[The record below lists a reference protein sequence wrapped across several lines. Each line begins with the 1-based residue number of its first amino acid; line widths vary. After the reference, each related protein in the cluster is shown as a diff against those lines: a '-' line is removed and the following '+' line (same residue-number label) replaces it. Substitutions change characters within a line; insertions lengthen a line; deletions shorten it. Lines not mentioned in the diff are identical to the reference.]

1 MATVQKL
8 RDVTPEQLVQ
18 RAVDLRPMI
27 ADSAPDN
34 EKNRRLSQDVFNTL
48 RENDFFRYYQPK
60 KFGGLEYDQPA
71 QALQCVIEWA
81 SADAST
87 GWVCALAI
95 VHQWL
100 IAQFPAEMHEEIWG
114 EDPNATA
121 CGSYAPSG
129 DCRAVEGGYRLT
141 GEFHFA
147 SGVDVTD
154 WAILGVFFPPE
165 EDGGRP
171 VPGFTLVPKPDFSV
185 KDDWHVM
192 GLTGTGSKTVICE
205 DVFIPAHRRVT
216 FAQLVSGNSPGYQAL
231 QNNIY
236 RYPILSLVAFGISTP
251 AIGALNGAVDTFLDA
266 MNGRMTRGA
275 VVLGGN
281 KVRDFQAVQM
291 RVGRAVGSLKAAKAM
306 LFTQVEESRTK
317 VIDRGEILDI
327 QDRLDNR
334 LTQAQTVDLAVDG
347 MDELFGAVGGHGI
360 NTSQH
365 VQRAWR
371 DVHAIAHH
379 VSFNWDAISSMYGQH
394 ALGVEPQGQF

>member
-8 RDVTPEQLVQ
+8 RDVTPAQLVR
-18 RAVDLRPMI
+18 RAIDLRPII
-27 ADSAPDN
+27 AETAAEN
-34 EKNRRLSQDVFNTL
+34 EKNRRLSQDMFDII
-48 RENDFFRYYQPK
+48 RDAGFFRYYQPK
-60 KFGGLEYDQPA
+60 KFGGLECDQPA
-71 QALQCVIEWA
+71 PAMQCVIEWA

-87 GWVCALAI
+87 GWVCALGI

-100 IAQFPAEMHEEIWG
+100 IAQFPAEMHEEVWA
-114 EDPNATA
+114 DTPDATA

-129 DCRAVEGGYRLT
+129 DCTAVDGGYRLT

-165 EDGGRP
+165 DDSGRP
-171 VPGFTLVPKPDFSV
+171 VPGFTMVPKPDFSV
-185 KDDWHVM
+185 NDDWHVM
-192 GLTGTGSKTVICE
+192 GLTGTGSKTVVCK

-216 FAQLVSGNSPGYQAL
+216 FAELVSGNSPGYQAL

-236 RYPILSLVAFGISTP
+236 RYPILSLVAYGISTP
-251 AIGALNGAVDTFLDA
+251 AIGALNGAVETFLDA

-291 RVGRAVGSLKAAKAM
+291 RVGRAVGNLKAAKAM
-306 LFTQVEESRTK
+306 LFAQIEDSRAK
-317 VIDRGEILDI
+317 VIDRGEILDVH
-327 QDRLDNR
+327 DRLDNR
-334 LTQAQTVDLAVDG
+334 LTQAQTVALAVQG
-347 MDELFGAVGGHGI
+347 LDELFGAVGGHGI

-371 DVHAIAHH
+371 DAHAIAHH
-379 VSFNWDAISSMYGQH
+379 ISFNWDAISSMYGQH
-394 ALGVEPQGQF
+394 ALGLEPQGQF

>member
-1 MATVQKL
+1 
-8 RDVTPEQLVQ
+8 
-18 RAVDLRPMI
+18 
-27 ADSAPDN
+27 
-34 EKNRRLSQDVFNTL
+34 
-48 RENDFFRYYQPK
+48 
-60 KFGGLEYDQPA
+60 
-71 QALQCVIEWA
+71 
-81 SADAST
+81 
-87 GWVCALAI
+87 
-95 VHQWL
+95 
-100 IAQFPAEMHEEIWG
+100 
-114 EDPNATA
+114 
-121 CGSYAPSG
+121 
-129 DCRAVEGGYRLT
+129 
-141 GEFHFA
+141 
-147 SGVDVTD
+147 
-154 WAILGVFFPPE
+154 
-165 EDGGRP
+165 
-171 VPGFTLVPKPDFSV
+171 V

-216 FAQLVSGNSPGYQAL
+216 FAELVSGNSPGYQAL

-251 AIGALNGAVDTFLDA
+251 AIGALNGAVDTFLDT

-281 KVRDFQAVQM
+281 KIRDFQAVQM

-334 LTQAQTVDLAVDG
+334 LTQAQTVALAVDG